1 MRRGI
6 SLFVACVVVALVACA
21 SEDLPQEKLAGSPSP
36 GADVTG
42 SWTATWGP
50 LVGTNSY
57 PDTLKNSL
65 NQDSIV
71 TRTVRDTC
79 TGTGTLT
86 LTQGTP
92 VAYVTGT
99 YAITRTCRSHL
110 LKHSG
115 ADSVFVGQ
123 GVTTP
128 TGSIYNGNMGS
139 GHLSFSLDNSVAARE
154 LQLGLVSGNS
164 MDGTAQW
171 AITMATRPTKG
182 RGTVRGTFGAT
193 K

>member
-1 MRRGI
+1 MGRGI
-6 SLFVACVVVALVACA
+6 SLFVACMVMALVACA
-21 SEDLPQEKLAGSPSP
+21 NEDLPQEKLAGSPSP
-36 GADVTG
+36 GGDVTG
-42 SWTATWGP
+42 SWTATWGQ
-50 LVGTNSY
+50 LVGTNTY

-99 YAITRTCRSHL
+99 YAITRTCRSHIL
-110 LKHSG
+110 DSDG
-115 ADSVFVGQ
+115 NDSVFAGQ
-123 GVTTP
+123 AVTTP
-128 TGSIYNGNMGS
+128 AGNIYHGNMGS
-139 GHLSFSLDNSVAARE
+139 GHFSFSLDNSVSARE
-154 LQLGLVSGNS
+154 LQLGLVNGNS
-164 MDGTAQW
+164 MDGTSQW
-171 AITMATRPTKG
+171 AIFIATRPTKR
-182 RGTVRGTFGAT
+182 RGTVRGTFSAT